1 MEHGSSLR
9 PQIAMEVITRNDSL
23 LDALR
28 TFRMACFVLQRFE
41 RTRRIS
47 KARQQALRKYVDKFV
62 FVYMND
68 IL

>member
-1 MEHGSSLR
+1 
-9 PQIAMEVITRNDSL
+9 MEVITRNDSL